1 MKRFLLFTLLLL
13 AAACRPAAEPLAPLP
28 ADGVVL
34 AFGDSLTFGTGAATG
49 EGYPEVLAG
58 LIGRTVVNAGV
69 PGEVSAEGAARLP
82 ELLDRHR
89 PALLVLCHGGNDLL
103 RRLGEEQLRDNL
115 RKMVGLARE
124 RGIGVLLVGVP
135 SLGLTLTVPPLYP
148 EVAREFKIPYEGK
161 ALHKIEGDRALKAD
175 PIHPNAAGY
184 RRLAEAVAAQL
195 RTSGAL

>member
-1 MKRFLLFTLLLL
+1 MKRVLLFTLLLL

-28 ADGVVL
+28 TDGVVL

-49 EGYPEVLAG
+49 EGYPELLAG
-58 LIGRTVVNAGV
+58 LIGRTVINAGV

-115 RKMVGLARE
+115 RTMVGLARE
-124 RGIGVLLVGVP
+124 RGVGVLLVGVP
-135 SLGLTLTVPPLYP
+135 SLGLTLTAPPLYR

-161 ALHKIEGDRALKAD
+161 ALPTIEGDRALKAD

>member
-13 AAACRPAAEPLAPLP
+13 AAACRPVAEPLAPLP
-28 ADGVVL
+28 TDGVVL

-49 EGYPEVLAG
+49 EGYPEQLAG
-58 LIGRTVVNAGV
+58 LIGRTVINAGV

-82 ELLDRHR
+82 ELLDQYR

-115 RKMVGLARE
+115 RTMVGLARG

-135 SLGLTLTVPPLYP
+135 ALGLTLTVPPLYP

-161 ALHKIEGDRALKAD
+161 ALKKIEGDRALKAD

-184 RRLAEAVAAQL
+184 RRLAEAAAAQL